1 MYWYLLFLCH
11 VVLCRLLVRR
21 ARKMAQD
28 YYMLYHEPIP
38 TAQEGHLPL
47 CITPYLGLIRSQISS
62 KHYRTLFSP
71 KFFYIDEQFFLTLFF
86 QH

>member
-1 MYWYLLFLCH
+1 MYWYLLFLCQ

-38 TAQEGHLPL
+38 TAQAGHFPL
-47 CITPYLGLIRSQISS
+47 LYHAPRSDLYHRSPPHYLHYFNLI
-62 KHYRTLFSP
+62 
-71 KFFYIDEQFFLTLFF
+71 FL
-86 QH
+86 H

>member
-1 MYWYLLFLCH
+1 MYWYMLFLCY

-38 TAQEGHLPL
+38 TAQAGHFPL
-47 CITPYLGLIRSQISS
+47 CVTHQGLISITDHLHTLHYFNQI
-62 KHYRTLFSP
+62 
-71 KFFYIDEQFFLTLFF
+71 FL
-86 QH
+86 H

>member
-1 MYWYLLFLCH
+1 MYWYLLFLCK

-38 TAQEGHLPL
+38 TAQAGHFPSVS
-47 CITPYLGLIRSQISS
+47 RN
-62 KHYRTLFSP
+62 RV
-71 KFFYIDEQFFLTLFF
+71 
-86 QH
+86 